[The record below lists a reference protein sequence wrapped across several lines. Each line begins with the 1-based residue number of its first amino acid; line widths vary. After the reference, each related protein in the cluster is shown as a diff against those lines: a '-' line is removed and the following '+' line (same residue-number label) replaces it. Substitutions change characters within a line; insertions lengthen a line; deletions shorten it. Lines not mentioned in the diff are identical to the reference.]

1 VKKQKE
7 ISKNIEKFNYFD
19 DNFYGFLT
27 TTSRGSSTKKI
38 RFKSKET
45 KIFTPKDAF
54 IVKSYIDNN
63 DLKYKNLDIKRLLS
77 NSSIIQ
83 KIINAIQKS
92 AIL

>member
-1 VKKQKE
+1 MKKQKE
-7 ISKNIEKFNYFD
+7 ISKNIDKFNYFD

-27 TTSRGSSTKKI
+27 TTSRGKSTKKI
-38 RFKSKET
+38 RS

-63 DLKYKNLDIKRLLS
+63 DLKYKNSDIKRLLS